1 MVLSVK
7 ARILLLAGI
16 PMLLLVLGLGNRLM
30 TDYTNYGVYE
40 RLDTL
45 STISTKLSQ
54 IIHDLQSERGQSAI
68 YMAGDKD
75 TPRDKVDEERALTDE
90 AISAFKALASES
102 DLSSL
107 DRSYV
112 DSFKTLLSRFNV
124 LPGLRDKVNAQGDDR
139 AHVMGGY
146 NDLIASMIDL
156 INEASQLSTDRDISG
171 LLLAYVTLIEGK
183 EAAGQE
189 RAILSSAI
197 SLNAFQGDGYLRFNN
212 LVNEQTTYDR
222 LFRKSA
228 SPEHVAGFNSVM
240 QSAEAEARKEIRE
253 TAFLRGGASDQ
264 QRILATMYERLGYG
278 GMIHAFKDYIQH
290 KTGRYRDGAY
300 GKISQVLSL
309 VSEYKEEPGTTDEE
323 LEHLSVIEGT
333 MKEYDDSIVA
343 VEKMVDE
350 GKTSEEISKA
360 VKINDRKALR
370 ALVKLRKLR
379 MSGRL
384 DLDLDKW
391 WAASTGVIQQLKNME
406 DELGHS
412 VIRVAQSKRADARNA
427 FIVASS
433 LGVVAV
439 IVMTILS
446 WVFIRSIVRP
456 LDEGVKFA
464 QAIAKGDLTADM
476 DVSRHDEVG
485 KLANAMKEMA
495 VNLRGVVYEVSAA
508 SGEVTSGSSGL
519 SQAAQGLSDGASQQ
533 AATIEEVSAAM
544 DEMVEN
550 IRRSADNAAETSSIS
565 SQAAKDTEESG
576 AVVQNAVVVM
586 RDIADKVSVI
596 EEIARQTNLLALN
609 AAIEAA
615 RAGEH
620 GKGFAVVAAEV
631 RKLAERSGAAAG
643 EISELSSTTVEAA
656 DMASRMLA
664 KLVPD
669 IRKTADLVEEI
680 SASTRDQNA
689 SAVEIN
695 KSLGQ
700 VDEVVQQN
708 AAAAEEMSATASD
721 LSNQAEQLERAM
733 AFFKV
738 GHDGLRYS
746 EPMPLPSGEDDGF
759 DRF

>member
-16 PMLLLVLGLGNRLM
+16 PMLLLVLGLGNRLL
-30 TDYTNYGVYE
+30 TDYANYGVYE

-45 STISTKLSQ
+45 STISTRLNQ

-75 TPRDKVDEERALTDE
+75 TPRTKVDEQRALTDE
-90 AISAFKALASES
+90 AVHAFEATIGDS
-102 DLSSL
+102 DLSDVDKGYVESFNGVLNRL
-107 DRSYV
+107 DN
-112 DSFKTLLSRFNV
+112 LS
-124 LPGLRDKVNAQGDDR
+124 GLRDRVNAHGADR
-139 AHVMGGY
+139 AQVMGGY
-146 NDLIASMIDL
+146 NELIASMIDL
-156 INEASQLSTDRDISG
+156 INMASRLSTDREISG
-171 LLLAYVTLIEGK
+171 LLLSYVTLIEGK

-189 RAILSSAI
+189 RAVLSSAI
-197 SLNAFQGDGYLRFNN
+197 SLNAFQGDGYLHFNN
-212 LVNEQTTYDR
+212 LVNEQTTYDN
-222 LFRKSA
+222 LFLKSA
-228 SPEHVAGFNSVM
+228 TPQHIAGFNAIM
-240 QSAEAEARKEIRE
+240 QSADAKARDEIRDA
-253 TAFLRGGASDQ
+253 AFRRGGASDQ

-278 GMIHAFKDYIQH
+278 GMIHAFKDYIQERS
-290 KTGRYRDGAY
+290 GRYRDGAY
-300 GKISQVLSL
+300 GKVSQALSL
-309 VSEYKEEPGTTDEE
+309 VKEYREQPGTTDEE
-323 LEHLSVIEGT
+323 LEQLSVIEAT
-333 MKEYDDSIVA
+333 MNDYDAAIVT

-350 GKTSEEISKA
+350 GVPSDQISKA
-360 VKINDRKALR
+360 VKVNDRNALR

-391 WAASTGVIQQLKNME
+391 WAASTSVIQQLKGME
-406 DELGHS
+406 DELGQS
-412 VIRVAQSKRADARNA
+412 VIKVAQGKRADARNA

-433 LGVVAV
+433 LGMVAV
-439 IVMTILS
+439 LVMTFLS

-456 LDEGVKFA
+456 LDDGVKFA

-508 SGEVTSGSSGL
+508 SGEVTSGSAGL

-544 DEMVEN
+544 DEMVDT
-550 IRRSADNAAETSSIS
+550 IRRSAENAAETSSIS
-565 SQAAKDTEESG
+565 SQAAKDAEASG

-586 RDIADKVSVI
+586 RDIAAKVSVI

-631 RKLAERSGAAAG
+631 RKLAERSGVAAA

-656 DMASRMLA
+656 DKASRMLA
-664 KLVPD
+664 RLVPD

-680 SASTRDQNA
+680 SAASRDQNA
-689 SAVEIN
+689 SAAEIN

-738 GHDGLRYS
+738 GQDGLHYS
-746 EPMPLPSGEDDGF
+746 EPMMLPPGDDGF